1 MKALKT
7 IDEMAAILKVPKS
20 WLYARTRQKGDDTI
34 PMLRVGRYIRFEED
48 KIFAW
53 IQKQRRGLLL

>member
-1 MKALKT
+1 MKTLRT
-7 IDEMAAILKVPKS
+7 MDEMAAILKVPKS

-34 PMLRVGRYIRFEED
+34 PTIRLGRYIRFEED

-53 IQKQRRGLLL
+53 IQEQRKGLLL